1 MANELTIDDL
11 RQAERC
17 PFCGGAFVLDPLV
30 GGMCDECG
38 ATGPDGART
47 EAQLLEFWN
56 KRAPFYNWRPVEKET
71 GDGPFLGWGPGWLSV
86 QSVYRSSYVHD
97 GKRYSFWDFSEDV
110 LSDVTGEAEGLTHVC
125 DLHLPTDGGE
135 DV

>member
-1 MANELTIDDL
+1 MANELSKADAI
-11 RQAERC
+11 E
-17 PFCGGAFVLDPLV
+17 
-30 GGMCDECG
+30 
-38 ATGPDGART
+38 
-47 EAQLLEFWN
+47 LLEALANGDIDTFDMDPVIAML
-56 KRAPFYNWRPVEKET
+56 REPTYRWRPVEKET

-97 GKRYSFWDFSEDV
+97 GKRYSFWNYSESL